1 MVALEMVD
9 VIWGRKLMDNA
20 KCDVKSIVLA
30 GRWDDVWQ
38 IFKNRNRNEF
48 IEALNTIRQEIEN
61 GNELA
66 KKWMPRYS
74 SKNLTVARNIA
85 KCWGMNK
92 QQYGKFIKCDTIEQ
106 SLIFKK

>member
-1 MVALEMVD
+1 MAALDLVD

-30 GRWDDVWQ
+30 GRWDDVRQ
-38 IFKNRNRNEF
+38 IFKNRNTNEF
-48 IEALNTIRQEIEN
+48 IEALNVIRQEIEN

-74 SKNLTVARNIA
+74 SKNLMVARNIT
-85 KCWGMNK
+85 KCWGHG
-92 QQYGKFIKCDTIEQ
+92 QTAIW
-106 SLIFKK
+106 